1 MTREEL
7 AGHDGKEGRRAYVA
21 VSGKVYDFTDSALWR
36 HGSHV
41 KQHQA
46 GTDLTEDLLKA
57 PHVRAVVE
65 RYPVV
70 AELEET
76 VKKGTGSRFPLLA
89 MTAMALLVAV
99 TLFLILGR

>member
-7 AGHDGKEGRRAYVA
+7 ARYDGKEGRRAYVA
-21 VSGKVYDFTDSALWR
+21 VNGKIYDFTDSPLWR
-36 HGSHV
+36 QGSHV
-41 KQHQA
+41 KQHLA

-70 AELEET
+70 AELREASKTEAA
-76 VKKGTGSRFPLLA
+76 SRIPLAGVVGA
-89 MTAMALLVAV
+89 M
-99 TLFLILGR
+99 LILGITLFFLLGR